1 VTWTWLEDVMASSAG
16 SQFVA
21 NEPLMGLPGE
31 DSTLV
36 SQATRDRRAFA
47 VLYERYVAAVFGY
60 CYRRLG
66 SREAAEDATSLI
78 FTRALAALPSH
89 RGSSFRGWLFGIAH
103 HVVADSFRGMRR
115 TLPLDVAS
123 AVWDPAQSPEGAALA
138 GEAHRAL
145 AAALAELPAQQ
156 RQVVELR
163 LAGLTS
169 AEIGEALGCSRGAV
183 DVAQHRAILHLR
195 RLLRA
200 GSTVEEGC
208 HGGR

>member
-1 VTWTWLEDVMASSAG
+1 MVSSAG
-16 SQFVA
+16 SQIVA

-47 VLYERYVAAVFGY
+47 ALYERHVAAVFGY

>member
-1 VTWTWLEDVMASSAG
+1 MASSVG

-21 NEPLMGLPGE
+21 NEPMVGLPDE
-31 DSTLV
+31 EASLV
-36 SQATRDRRAFA
+36 AQAKQDRRAFA
-47 VLYERYVAAVFGY
+47 ALYERHVAAVYGY
-60 CYRRLG
+60 CYHRLG

-89 RGSSFRGWLFGIAH
+89 SSSSFRGWLFGIAH
-103 HVVADSFRGMRR
+103 HVVADVLRGKHRDV
-115 TLPLDVAS
+115 PLDVAD
-123 AVWDPAQSPEGAALA
+123 AVWDPAPSPEGTALA
-138 GEAHRAL
+138 DETHRAL
-145 AAALAELPAQQ
+145 AAALAQLSAQQ
-156 RQVVELR
+156 RRVVELR

-183 DVAQHRAILHLR
+183 DVAQHRAVLRLR

-200 GSTVEEGC
+200 ETTGEEVR

>member
-1 VTWTWLEDVMASSAG
+1 MASSAG
-16 SQFVA
+16 SQIVA

-47 VLYERYVAAVFGY
+47 ALYERHVAAVFGY

-78 FTRALAALPSH
+78 FTRALAALPSL

-103 HVVADSFRGMRR
+103 HVVADVLRGTHRD
-115 TLPLDVAS
+115 LPLDVAS
-123 AVWDPAQSPEGAALA
+123 AVWDPAPSPEGAALA

-145 AAALAELPAQQ
+145 AAALAQLSAQQ

-169 AEIGEALGCSRGAV
+169 TEIGESLGCSPGAV
-183 DVAQHRAILHLR
+183 DVAQHRAVLRLR
-195 RLLRA
+195 RLLC
-200 GSTVEEGC
+200 SDPIVEEVG
-208 HGGR
+208 HDG